1 MPSLNA
7 LCSHIVGK
15 AGDDNQP
22 LFFLFLDRLIFA
34 GARVGHMP
42 LILGMIHRKYL
53 TPWPAILILVS
64 IV

>member
-1 MPSLNA
+1 MKNKLNHTA
-7 LCSHIVGK
+7 VHIMK
-15 AGDDNQP
+15 NDNQP